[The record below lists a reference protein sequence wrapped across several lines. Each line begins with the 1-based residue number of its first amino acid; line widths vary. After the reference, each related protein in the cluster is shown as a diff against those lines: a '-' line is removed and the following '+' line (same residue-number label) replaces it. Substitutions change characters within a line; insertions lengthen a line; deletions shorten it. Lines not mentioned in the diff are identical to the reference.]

1 MNSKD
6 VNVFPKYVM
15 PSLRLT
21 FGSRE
26 KDEALGDCGAQ
37 DTQQGTQCIHRI
49 AVRL

>member
-21 FGSRE
+21 FWE